1 MVKWINGR
9 GFVIKKL
16 LSSLLL
22 VFCSVSLIA
31 CQPQNEEMTLGSIS
45 EISISISNGYGGLNE
60 NYFLSNKQ
68 EETISIFEVI
78 LKNAKEIRQDV
89 NVNNEKPDYD
99 ILIRYENDGTQGLHL
114 LLGNVGEE
122 SIIMFIGH
130 EENGYI
136 ISPKDTN
143 ELRKLLDV

>member
-136 ISPKDTN
+136 VSPKDTN

>member
-1 MVKWINGR
+1 M
-9 GFVIKKL
+9 KKL

-22 VFCSVSLIA
+22 AFCSVSLIA
-31 CQPQNEEMTLGSIS
+31 CQPQNEEMTLGSVS
-45 EISISISNGYGGLNE
+45 DISISISNGYGGLNE
-60 NYFLSNKQ
+60 NYFLSINQ
-68 EETISIFEVI
+68 EEAISGFEGI
-78 LKNAKEIRQDV
+78 LKNAKEIRRDV

-99 ILIRYENDGTQGLHL
+99 ILIRYENDGTHGLHL

-136 ISPKDTN
+136 VSPKDTN

>member
-1 MVKWINGR
+1 MVKWFNGR

-60 NYFLSNKQ
+60 NYFLLNKQ
-68 EETISIFEVI
+68 EETISSFEVI

-136 ISPKDTN
+136 VSPKDTN